1 MQLYMNANNLFTFL
15 KTCIATVIL
24 SALCATSSA
33 QKNGKPNIIV
43 ILTDDMGY
51 GDISCFNGAYK
62 TPNIDQ
68 IAAKGRKFINYYSA
82 SPICSPSRAGLLTGT
97 APAKWNITSF
107 LQKKADN
114 KLCEQADFLRADAPS
129 VAKILHDNGYAT
141 GHFGKWHMG
150 GGRDVGNA
158 PSIRQY
164 GFDEYSSTWE
174 SPDPDPL
181 LTATDWIWSDKD
193 SIKRWNRTAYFV
205 DKTLMFLKKHKG
217 QPCYINL
224 WPDDVHTP
232 WIGGDD
238 KVGKYPG
245 GPEEE
250 KSFVTVLNEY
260 DRQMGRLMSE
270 LKKSGMDDN
279 TIIIFTSDNGPLPNF
294 RNDRS
299 AGMRGSKLSL
309 YEGGIKMP
317 FIARWPGHIPAGTQ
331 DTVSVLC
338 ATDLLPTICSMAGVD
353 LPENYHPDG
362 EDKITVLLGKPATR
376 KKEIYW
382 EYGRNETSFK
392 YPGGKNRSPSL
403 AIRDGNWKLLMNKDE
418 SKIELYDML
427 RDKNE
432 TTNKATENKAVVEKL
447 SSKLLNWWNALP
459 ALNP

>member
-1 MQLYMNANNLFTFL
+1 MIARTLFTFL
-15 KTCIATVIL
+15 NTWFATVIFFML
-24 SALCATSSA
+24 PAIGFA
-33 QKNGKPNIIV
+33 QKNIKPNIIF

-51 GDISCFNGAYK
+51 GDISCFNGTYK
-62 TPNIDQ
+62 TLNIDQ
-68 IAAKGRKFINYYSA
+68 LAAKGRKFTNYYSA
-82 SPICSPSRAGLLTGT
+82 SPICSPSRAGLLTGM
-97 APAKWNITSF
+97 APAKWNITSY
-107 LQKKADN
+107 LQKRADN
-114 KLCEQADFLRADAPS
+114 KLCEQADFLSADAPS
-129 VAKILHDNGYAT
+129 IAKILHNNGYAT

-150 GGRDVGNA
+150 GGRDVDNA
-158 PSIRQY
+158 PSIKAY
-164 GFDEYSSTWE
+164 GFDEYNSTWE

-181 LTATDWIWSDKD
+181 LTATNWIWSDKD

-217 QPCYINL
+217 QPCYVNL

-232 WIGGDD
+232 WVGGDD

-245 GPEEE
+245 GVEEE
-250 KSFVTVLNEY
+250 NSFLAVLKEY
-260 DRQMGRLMSE
+260 DRQMGRLMNGLKE
-270 LKKSGMDDN
+270 LGIDNN

-317 FIARWPGHIPAGTQ
+317 FIAFWPGHIPAGTA
-331 DTVSVLC
+331 DSLSVLC
-338 ATDLLPTICSMAGVD
+338 ATDLLPTFSAMAGAA

-362 EDKITVLLGKPATR
+362 EDKTTVLFGKSSTR
-376 KKEIYW
+376 KQEIYW

-392 YPGGKNRSPSL
+392 YPEGKNRSPSL
-403 AIRDGNWKLLMNKDE
+403 AIRDGNWKLLMNKDQ

-427 RDKNE
+427 QDKNE
-432 TTNKATENKAVVEKL
+432 TTNLAAENKTVVEKL

-459 ALNP
+459 KWNP